1 MGMYYFARC
10 ELDTERRLLKVADIP
25 RDVEPLVF
33 DLLSL
38 LLNRGDTVVS
48 RDELVDTLWN
58 GRVISDSAIS
68 VRINAA
74 RKAVGDNGKEQAI
87 IKTVARKG
95 FKLAVPVTQVSGKIT
110 HLSDDRVGVTTSS
123 VPNGVD
129 DAKPVLA
136 IAPFQSMSPESNELY
151 LSRGLADDIATELS
165 RFHIINVISTYS
177 SFQLESS
184 QPDVNTFI
192 QSLGATHLV
201 SGYYQQQ
208 GTNFRL
214 KVSLHQVSNNHCI
227 WSERYDFDKSELL
240 DVRDNAV
247 STIVGNLFSQLHQH
261 QMAAARKKPA
271 NNLNAY
277 ECLLRAMNLYKVGD
291 VSMEESKQAL
301 YWFNKTLEH
310 DPQSARAMAWRECCA
325 FDFQPDPTPDE
336 HIKAA
341 MKNLQLALSIDPGDH
356 EVHRMMGALSL
367 IYGNPE
373 LGDYHLA
380 KSAELNPNDS
390 RILLRIGF
398 YRSFLG
404 DRKNDLKYIERAF
417 ERNPLCPDYYWFNRA
432 VALFAHR
439 NYEEA
444 LKCLL
449 LEQGGNDINFIYRT
463 ACYAALGELTDARNA
478 FASLLRINPS
488 ITRSWLSNAYPFRA
502 YQKKEDFQ
510 HLLGLLGE
518 AGLAK

>member
-1 MGMYYFARC
+1 MGLYYFARC
-10 ELDTERRLLKVADIP
+10 ELDTERRVLKVADIP

-33 DLLSL
+33 DMLTLF
-38 LLNRGDTVVS
+38 LNRGDAVVS
-48 RDELVDTLWN
+48 RDELVDVLWN

-74 RKAVGDNGKEQAI
+74 RKAVGDNGKDQVI
-87 IKTVARKG
+87 IKTVHRKG
-95 FKLAVPVTQVSGKIT
+95 FKLAVPVTQASSKVS
-110 HLSDDRVGVTTSS
+110 HLSDKNVGMANAVLAE
-123 VPNGVD
+123 PEE
-129 DAKPVLA
+129 AKPVLA
-136 IAPFQSMSPESNELY
+136 IAPFQCLSPEANELY
-151 LSRGLADDIATELS
+151 LSQGLADDIATELS

-184 QPDVNTFI
+184 QSDTNTFM

-201 SGYYQQQ
+201 SGNYQQQ
-208 GTNFRL
+208 GSSFRL
-214 KVSLHQVSNNHCI
+214 KISLNELRNNHYI
-227 WSERYDFDKSELL
+227 WSERYDFDVSELI
-240 DVRDNAV
+240 DVRDNVV
-247 STIVGNLFSQLHQH
+247 STVVGNLFSQLHQH
-261 QMAAARKKPA
+261 QMAASRKKPA

-277 ECLLRAMNLYKVGD
+277 ECLLRGLNLYKVGD
-291 VSMEESKQAL
+291 VSLEDSKQAL
-301 YWFNKTLEH
+301 YWFDKTLEH

-325 FDFQPDPTPDE
+325 FDFQPNPPPDE
-336 HIKAA
+336 HVSAA

-356 EVHRMMGALSL
+356 EVHRIVGALNLS
-367 IYGNPE
+367 YGNHE

-404 DRKNDLKYIERAF
+404 DRKNDLGYIERAF
-417 ERNPLCPDYYWFNRA
+417 ERNPLRPDYYWFNRG

-449 LEQGGNDINFIYRT
+449 LEQGGNDINHIYRA
-463 ACYAALGELTDARNA
+463 ACYAAMGELTDARNTLV
-478 FASLLRINPS
+478 SLQKNNPA
-488 ITRSWLSNAYPFRA
+488 ITLSWVSTTHPFYV
-502 YQKKEDFQ
+502 YQKKEDLQ
-510 HLLGLLGE
+510 HLLSLLGE
-518 AGLAK
+518 GGLVG

>member
-1 MGMYYFARC
+1 MGLYYFARC

-25 RDVEPLVF
+25 RNVEPLVF
-33 DLLSL
+33 DLLTL
-38 LLNRGDTVVS
+38 FLNRGDTVVS
-48 RDELVDTLWN
+48 RDELVDILWN

-74 RKAVGDNGKEQAI
+74 RKAVGDNGKDQAI
-87 IKTVARKG
+87 IKTVPRKG
-95 FKLAVPVTQVSGKIT
+95 FKLAVPVTQVSGKVSR
-110 HLSDDRVGVTTSS
+110 LPEDRVDATNSIPDGL
-123 VPNGVD
+123 G

-136 IAPFQSMSPESNELY
+136 IVPFQSLSLEVNELY

-177 SFQLESS
+177 SFQLDSS
-184 QPDVNTFI
+184 QPDVNAFI

-201 SGYYQQQ
+201 SGFYQQQ
-208 GTNFRL
+208 GSSFRL
-214 KVSLHQVSNNHCI
+214 KISLHQVSNNHCI
-227 WSERYDFDKSELL
+227 WSERYDFDKSELI
-240 DVRDNAV
+240 DVRDNVV

-271 NNLNAY
+271 NNLTAY
-277 ECLLRAMNLYKVGD
+277 ECLLRGLNIYKLGD
-291 VSMEESKQAL
+291 VGIEESKQAL
-301 YWFNKTLEH
+301 YWFDKTLEH
-310 DPQSARAMAWRECCA
+310 DPESACAMAWRECCA
-325 FDFQPDPTPDE
+325 FDFQPNPPPDE
-336 HIKAA
+336 HVSVA

-356 EVHRMMGALSL
+356 EVHRLVGALSL
-367 IYGNPE
+367 LYGDRE

-404 DRKNDLKYIERAF
+404 DRENDLNYIERAF
-417 ERNPLCPDYYWFNRA
+417 ERNPLRPDYYWFNRG
-432 VALFAHR
+432 VVLFAHR
-439 NYEEA
+439 DYEEA

-449 LEQGGNDINFIYRT
+449 LEQGGNDINHIYRA
-463 ACYAALGELTDARNA
+463 ACYAALGELTDARNTL
-478 FASLLRINPS
+478 ASLQRNNPS
-488 ITRSWLSNAYPFRA
+488 TTLSWVGAASPFHV
-502 YQKKEDFQ
+502 YQKKEDLQ

-518 AGLAK
+518 AGLV